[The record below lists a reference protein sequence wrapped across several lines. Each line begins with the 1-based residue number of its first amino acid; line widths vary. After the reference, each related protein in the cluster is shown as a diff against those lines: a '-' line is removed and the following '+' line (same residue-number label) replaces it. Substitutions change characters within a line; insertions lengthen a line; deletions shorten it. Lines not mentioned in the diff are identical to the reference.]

1 MLIAQKEE
9 VRVNEEI
16 KASKVRLIDVDGTQL
31 GIYTVR
37 DALRIAGERGMDLIE
52 IAPQAKPPVCK
63 VLDFGKYKY
72 EQQKRE
78 KIQRKNQQVTL
89 LKEIRLHPNT
99 DVHDFEFKAKHAL
112 NFLEE
117 GNKVKVVVM
126 FKGRELAYT
135 EQGEELLNRFVEKV
149 QDVAK
154 VEVPIRLEGKNMTV
168 ILIPSK
174 TKSKK

>member
-1 MLIAQKEE
+1 
-9 VRVNEEI
+9 
-16 KASKVRLIDVDGTQL
+16 L

-37 DALRIAGERGMDLIE
+37 DALKIAGERGQDLIE

-63 VLDFGKYKY
+63 VIDFGKFKY

-78 KIQRKNQQVTL
+78 KIQRKNQTVSL

-99 DVHDFEFKAKHAL
+99 DVHDFEFKAKHAI

-126 FKGRELAYT
+126 FKGREMAYT
-135 EQGEELLNRFVEKV
+135 EQGEDLLNRFIEKV
-149 QDVAK
+149 EDIAK
-154 VEVPIRLEGKNMTV
+154 VESPIKMEGRNMNV

-174 TKSKK
+174 TKSKKNN

>member
-1 MLIAQKEE
+1 MAQKEE
-9 VRVNEEI
+9 VRINEEI
-16 KASKVRLIDVDGTQL
+16 RAPKVRVIDIDGTQL
-31 GIYTVR
+31 GIYTIR
-37 DALRIAGERGMDLIE
+37 DAQKLAGERGQDLIE

-63 VLDFGKYKY
+63 ILDFGKFKY

-78 KIQRKNQQVTL
+78 KIQKKNQTVSL

-99 DVHDFEFKAKHAL
+99 DVHDFEFKAKHAY

-135 EQGEELLNRFVEKV
+135 DKGEDLLNRFIERVEEV
-149 QDVAK
+149 SK
-154 VEVPIRLEGKNMTV
+154 VETPIRMEGKAMSM
-168 ILIPSK
+168 ILVPSK
-174 TKSKK
+174 IKSKKIN